1 MVLQYLSSIFSKE
14 IQIKYHFKG
23 ILQNLVFKSISLN
36 SIFKILWQGVV
47 SLKMLISKQMS
58 VFIPCIGKKI
68 FPPCNCLCLPL
79 IRICH
84 SSKIHFQLL
93 YTSTWTAH
101 NNTNYRHATH
111 ELRMESTNLIP
122 PTLSSDSSFLNF
134 LGVRGFFL
142 ALFSDSSSGISKA
155 ALSRP
160 RPPLMDCHTQRQH
173 SQHAAPQH

>member
-1 MVLQYLSSIFSKE
+1 
-14 IQIKYHFKG
+14 
-23 ILQNLVFKSISLN
+23 
-36 SIFKILWQGVV
+36 
-47 SLKMLISKQMS
+47 MLISKQMS
-58 VFIPCIGKKI
+58 VFIPCISKKI

-84 SSKIHFQLL
+84 SSKIHLL
-93 YTSTWTAH
+93 AAIYQYLDSTQQHKFIYT
-101 NNTNYRHATH
+101 HATR

-142 ALFSDSSSGISKA
+142 AFFSDSSSGISKA

>member
-1 MVLQYLSSIFSKE
+1 
-14 IQIKYHFKG
+14 
-23 ILQNLVFKSISLN
+23 
-36 SIFKILWQGVV
+36 
-47 SLKMLISKQMS
+47 MLISKQMS

-68 FPPCNCLCLPL
+68 FPPCNCLCLPF

-84 SSKIHFQLL
+84 SSKIHLL
-93 YTSTWTAH
+93 AAIYQYRVLGQHTC
-101 NNTNYRHATH
+101 NNTNYTHATR

-142 ALFSDSSSGISKA
+142 AFFSDSSSGISKA